1 MACACEPQAQ
11 DLKDQVKVWGRIEG
25 NDGDQGLGEDVMKFF
40 SVLVAVK
47 LTPLLVPHLPVG
59 EGSWDLVSFLLMSE
73 IWKANYTFC
82 FRGSAPWLHM

>member
-1 MACACEPQAQ
+1 MSAKAFNEHFGVLCLLLEM
-11 DLKDQVKVWGRIEG
+11 LIEQLVG
-25 NDGDQGLGEDVMKFF
+25 TRLGEDVMKFF